1 MVLNIVI
8 LAGGKGTRIKSV
20 LKDTPKIMAN
30 IAGKPFLEWL
40 LVWIDSWKL
49 EIPKRILLSTCVG
62 HNKIK
67 DYCDERNLEVD
78 CIPEKKPLG
87 TFGALANVAS
97 TNISNEYLVLNGD
110 TIFKA
115 NFNKIYQ
122 KFNNNIEKK
131 PLLILKESLKNT
143 RFGGYEQIDEGW
155 VFAQKNSDFISLGSF
170 FITYEDLK
178 ERWSLSTNIPF
189 NKEQINNIDQ
199 ELMIDNDL
207 FGKCPIS
214 AEILESNNPFI
225 DIGIP
230 SSLKHAQV
238 YIPKIIRN

>member
-1 MVLNIVI
+1 MVLNVVI

-49 EIPKRILLSTCVG
+49 EIPKKILLSTCIG
-62 HNKIK
+62 HDIIK
-67 DYCDERNLEVD
+67 DYCDKRNLEVD

-115 NFNKIYQ
+115 NFKKIYQ
-122 KFNNNIEKK
+122 KFKNNIEKK
-131 PLLILKESLKNT
+131 PLLVLKESTENT
-143 RFGGYEQIDEGW
+143 RFGGYEKIDEGW
-155 VFAQKNSDFISLGSF
+155 VFAQKNSDGF
-170 FITYEDLK
+170 
-178 ERWSLSTNIPF
+178 RW
-189 NKEQINNIDQ
+189 
-199 ELMIDNDL
+199 
-207 FGKCPIS
+207 
-214 AEILESNNPFI
+214 
-225 DIGIP
+225 
-230 SSLKHAQV
+230 
-238 YIPKIIRN
+238 

>member
-49 EIPKRILLSTCVG
+49 EIPKKILLSTCVG

-67 DYCDERNLEVD
+67 DYCNERNLEVD

-97 TNISNEYLVLNGD
+97 TNISN
-110 TIFKA
+110 
-115 NFNKIYQ
+115 
-122 KFNNNIEKK
+122 
-131 PLLILKESLKNT
+131 
-143 RFGGYEQIDEGW
+143 
-155 VFAQKNSDFISLGSF
+155 
-170 FITYEDLK
+170 
-178 ERWSLSTNIPF
+178 
-189 NKEQINNIDQ
+189 
-199 ELMIDNDL
+199 
-207 FGKCPIS
+207 
-214 AEILESNNPFI
+214 
-225 DIGIP
+225 
-230 SSLKHAQV
+230 
-238 YIPKIIRN
+238 